1 VLLLDEPTAG
11 MGVEDV
17 DRIIELI
24 GRVRAGRTVV
34 LVEHNMGVV
43 ARLAD
48 RVTVL
53 QRGRVL
59 AEGTYAEVRDDPRV
73 IDAYLGQTHA

>member
-1 VLLLDEPTAG
+1 
-11 MGVEDV
+11 M
-17 DRIIELI
+17 
-24 GRVRAGRTVV
+24 

-43 ARLAD
+43 SELAD

-53 QRGRVL
+53 QRGAVL
-59 AEGTYAEVRDDPRV
+59 AEGTYAEVRDNPKV